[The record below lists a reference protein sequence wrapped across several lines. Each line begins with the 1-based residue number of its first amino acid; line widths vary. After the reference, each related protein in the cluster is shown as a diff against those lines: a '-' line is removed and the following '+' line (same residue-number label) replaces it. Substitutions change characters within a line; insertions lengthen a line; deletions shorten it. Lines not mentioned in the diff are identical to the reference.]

1 MTDEASPT
9 TVATIHEADT
19 STEYELPLAEV
30 SVQAGF
36 PSPAEDYV
44 EDRIDLNEELIE
56 HPAATYFVRASGH
69 SMVEAGIHDGDIL
82 IVDRAV
88 EPTDG
93 HIVIAAV
100 DGELTVKRLRQ
111 EDGDV
116 WLAAESEAFEDVPV
130 TPLNDV
136 TVWGVVRHAIHS
148 L

>member
-1 MTDEASPT
+1 MTVESSPT
-9 TVATIHEADT
+9 TVTTIHAADT

-56 HPAATYFVRASGH
+56 HPAVTYFVRASGH

-82 IVDRAV
+82 VVDRAV

-100 DGELTVKRLRQ
+100 DGELAVKRLRQ
-111 EDGDV
+111 EDGEV
-116 WLAAESEAFEDVPV
+116 WLAAENVDFEDIPV

-136 TVWGVVRHAIHS
+136 TVWGVVIHAIRS
-148 L
+148 F